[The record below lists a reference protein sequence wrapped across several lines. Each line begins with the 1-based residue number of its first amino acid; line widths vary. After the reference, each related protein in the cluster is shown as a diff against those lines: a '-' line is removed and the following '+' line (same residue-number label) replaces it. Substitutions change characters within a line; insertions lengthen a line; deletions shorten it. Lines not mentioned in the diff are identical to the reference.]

1 MFQRSDFSSDR
12 HAVVPSRHPET
23 GGQVMEARHS
33 RSPRATCSESIERLG
48 PGALAELARVS
59 PPPQGVSGR
68 DQIRAAGLNRFTT
81 VRISMT
87 VAAR

>member
-1 MFQRSDFSSDR
+1 
-12 HAVVPSRHPET
+12 
-23 GGQVMEARHS
+23 MEARHS

-81 VRISMT
+81 VGISMT